1 MASAIV
7 SEKYD
12 EIAATTDGVFD
23 LGALLLL
30 SALERAELD
39 DVHAHGELCLEE
51 RCWFGGALVMPPHY
65 YPSFAAALSHVD
77 YLFAMTPRAFT
88 ADHGPILLVLSE
100 VAR

>member
-12 EIAATTDGVFD
+12 KIAATTDGVFN
-23 LGALLLL
+23 LPALLLL
-30 SALERAELD
+30 SLLERAELD

-51 RCWFGGALVMPPHY
+51 RCWFKGGLVMPPHY
-65 YPSFAAALSHVD
+65 YPSFAAALEHVD

-100 VAR
+100 VTR